1 MERNTQTTPRLR
13 VDVDAGSDPARLAF
27 DGELDLA
34 TVGIAE
40 EAMQRANG
48 VGTVILDLRK
58 LTFLDSSG
66 LRLILMCADKE
77 SPRVFVVRGP
87 AQVSRV
93 FELTGAGERLNLIDD
108 PSLIDAT

>member
-1 MERNTQTTPRLR
+1 MERNTQANPRLR
-13 VDVDAGSDPARLAF
+13 VDVESDADVARVEF

-40 EAMQRANG
+40 EAMQRTNEAETL
-48 VGTVILDLRK
+48 VLDLRN

-66 LRLILMCADKE
+66 LRLILMCAERE
-77 SPRVFVVRGP
+77 SPRVFVVRGS

>member
-1 MERNTQTTPRLR
+1 MERNPQASPRLR
-13 VDVDAGSDPARLAF
+13 VDVDANSDAVRLAF

-40 EAMQRANG
+40 EAMQRMEEFETL
-48 VGTVILDLRK
+48 VLDLRK

-66 LRLILMCADKE
+66 LRLILMCAERDT
-77 SPRVFVVRGP
+77 PRVFVVRGP

-93 FELTGAGERLNLIDD
+93 FELTGAGERLNLVDD
-108 PSLIDAT
+108 PSLIDAA

>member
-1 MERNTQTTPRLR
+1 MERNTQASPRLR
-13 VDVDAGSDPARLAF
+13 VDVDADADVARVGF

-40 EAMQRANG
+40 EAMRRTDG
-48 VGTVILDLRK
+48 VGTVVLDLRN

-66 LRLILMCADKE
+66 LRLILMCAEQE